1 MAVCLCSSKALLQS
15 APKSFIKSFMIPA
28 LQNVKLIC
36 KNRQTPWFVIFNIWS
51 SLDPSLEASGVDNF
65 KNVPY
70 TQALSLSL

>member
-1 MAVCLCSSKALLQS
+1 
-15 APKSFIKSFMIPA
+15 MIPA
-28 LQNVKLIC
+28 LQYVKLIC

-51 SLDPSLEASGVDNF
+51 SPDPSLEDSGVDNL